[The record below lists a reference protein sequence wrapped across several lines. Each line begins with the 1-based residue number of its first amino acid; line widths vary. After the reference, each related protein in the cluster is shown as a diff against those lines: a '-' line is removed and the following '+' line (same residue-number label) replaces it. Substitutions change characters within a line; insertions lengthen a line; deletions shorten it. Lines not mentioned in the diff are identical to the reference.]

1 MFLGFIEFIV
11 EPSMAVCS
19 DMLESILGPIH
30 STCKPS
36 DGAQQSISEDAEI
49 DRAKNG
55 RFVVLCSH
63 IGKNELA
70 YVQKLICLEAPISWD
85 GFLFCEFMNWF
96 TDSVSVIYS

>member
-1 MFLGFIEFIV
+1 MNMIAEKHWIHFCCILGFIEFIV

-36 DGAQQSISEDAEI
+36 DGAQQSISEDSEI

-55 RFVVLCSH
+55 KFVVLCSY
-63 IGKNELA
+63 IGENEMMVFQNIM
-70 YVQKLICLEAPISWD
+70 YLEAPVSWD
-85 GFLFCEFMNWF
+85 GFLFL
-96 TDSVSVIYS
+96 

>member
-1 MFLGFIEFIV
+1 MNFNTEKRLTQFCYILGFIEFIV

-36 DGAQQSISEDAEI
+36 DGAQQSISEDSEI

-55 RFVVLCSH
+55 KLVVLYNH
-63 IGKNELA
+63 IGKNDMVV
-70 YVQKLICLEAPISWD
+70 VQKQMCI
-85 GFLFCEFMNWF
+85 
-96 TDSVSVIYS
+96 

>member
-1 MFLGFIEFIV
+1 
-11 EPSMAVCS
+11 MAVCS

-55 RFVVLCSH
+55 MFVVLCSH
-63 IGKNELA
+63 IGKSELV
-70 YVQKLICLEAPISWD
+70 YVQKLMCLEAPISLD
-85 GFLFCEFMNWF
+85 GVPFCELVYGQCFCNLQF
-96 TDSVSVIYS
+96 ITNLP

>member
-49 DRAKNG
+49 DRTKNG
-55 RFVVLCSH
+55 KFVALCSH
-63 IGKNELA
+63 IGKNEMA
-70 YVQKLICLEAPISWD
+70 YV
-85 GFLFCEFMNWF
+85 
-96 TDSVSVIYS
+96 